1 VAVGSSGGMGAF
13 RHSST
18 RGEKRGERGLARD
31 EGEEKGGL
39 RKVRSSCRSGLIRG
53 ALC

>member
-1 VAVGSSGGMGAF
+1 MGAF

-39 RKVRSSCRSGLIRG
+39 RKVRPSSLVSCRPLEHR
-53 ALC
+53 ADA